1 MFLFSLVQQHNHPA
15 AQTGQGGLLD
25 SSTSTHP
32 SRQGPPRGCVTSP
45 FLFTLLTDDLSSKIF
60 IKFAVGT
67 AVVALI
73 NNRNESDYRSKVSQQ
88 AE

>member
-1 MFLFSLVQQHNHPA
+1 M
-15 AQTGQGGLLD
+15 
-25 SSTSTHP
+25 
-32 SRQGPPRGCVTSP
+32 TSP

-73 NNRNESDYRSKVSQQ
+73 NNRNESDYRSKGLCN
-88 AE
+88 E